1 MVTKNSNV
9 GYWGLLSVSYVT
21 LFVVV
26 VADAIFC
33 WKQLVNSHFFENFEK
48 NMRNLRTTVQGCLQA
63 GFVIFCKKKIVQDP
77 FFYTIDIFRPQDNEL
92 F

>member
-1 MVTKNSNV
+1 MLDIST
-9 GYWGLLSVSYVT
+9 YLESVIYPIT
-21 LFVVV
+21 
-26 VADAIFC
+26 
-33 WKQLVNSHFFENFEK
+33 LVNSHFFENFEK
-48 NMRNLRTTVQGCLQA
+48 NMRNLRSTVQGCLQA